1 MLTHPPASRLEL
13 LFGYGNLKRGH
24 GAVEL
29 GARSGCAP
37 GSPGASVASA
47 SGSARGPNRKA
58 PSITRSQSAAGLG
71 TTRPKGNRP
80 QAPQHLAR
88 SRRLAPSTA
97 SLELKK
103 KGGKE
108 KKKKR
113 EESTGSVQPGEHP
126 RQPVR
131 EPGLPAGGR
140 TEGGR
145 GADRGGGRGGGA
157 QVCAEARAA
166 APARCGAEAG
176 ALQGRRARLASAG
189 LRAG

>member
-13 LFGYGNLKRGH
+13 LFGYGKLKRGH
-24 GAVEL
+24 GALQL

-37 GSPGASVASA
+37 GSPGARVASA

-58 PSITRSQSAAGLG
+58 PSITGSQSAAGLG

-80 QAPQHLAR
+80 QALQHLAR
-88 SRRLAPSTA
+88 SRRLEPSTA

-108 KKKKR
+108 KKKR

-145 GADRGGGRGGGA
+145 GEDRGSGRGGGA

-176 ALQGRRARLASAG
+176 ALQGRRARLAGAG
-189 LRAG
+189 LGAG